1 MDQVSVKRSNKIPAV
16 IKADCDVS
24 PVVAMTETGDVK
36 QSLPVS
42 EQSNLW
48 ERLTKAFDSGRGSVR
63 VQVVYHNGQEMAVDM
78 KTLHGSSL

>member
-1 MDQVSVKRSNKIPAV
+1 MHSENISTLIEAENGVYK
-16 IKADCDVS
+16 
-24 PVVAMTETGDVK
+24 VVAMTETGDVK

-48 ERLTKAFDSGRGSVR
+48 ERLNKAFDSGRGSVR

>member
-1 MDQVSVKRSNKIPAV
+1 
-16 IKADCDVS
+16 
-24 PVVAMTETGDVK
+24 MTETGDVK

-63 VQVVYHNGQEMAVDM
+63 VLVVEHHGREIATDV
-78 KTLHGSSL
+78 KVLHGSSL